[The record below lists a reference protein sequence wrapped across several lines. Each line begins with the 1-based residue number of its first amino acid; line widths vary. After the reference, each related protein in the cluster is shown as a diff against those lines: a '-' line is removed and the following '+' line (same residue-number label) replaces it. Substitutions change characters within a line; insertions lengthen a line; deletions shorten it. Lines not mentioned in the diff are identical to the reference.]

1 MLIISGD
8 LNSLMRFMNIC
19 QLSTDNDLK
28 IHAMQALLLSIEHEE
43 EVSRLPSS
51 SSSTN
56 NPFPAFITWINRM
69 GGVAAMWHAVL
80 DVTRLSSTQH
90 PNNRNNNNFPNHPE
104 LRNLS
109 CQFIEK
115 LHDFLP
121 YKKEELTASF
131 IAAGGIPLLGECLDI
146 DLSAESAAKAM
157 SAVVA
162 SDVTGIAFGNA
173 HESDDGLVLHILN
186 LVSSHPSSVKE
197 CLSIVLTNVVKR
209 EVSYLPALINARIL
223 PVYASVLK
231 EDSSAP
237 LKEVSMSLIAA
248 VLRIVKKDPSF
259 QTILDKVMQS
269 LVDAD
274 LLSGLLEIIP
284 SDDLALTKLS
294 LAIIEMLSATKL
306 CHIAMI
312 SETNHSTPVVT
323 KVNEVLHQVSALS
336 SDSSEEQASFDI
348 IISSCVKVLR
358 DLSMTLLDKE
368 AFLKSVNFLDPVLLV
383 ACSQNR
389 LTSAETHMDCV
400 NLLCIF
406 SVYPLFSERLEAM
419 DGHYILC
426 DQISINY
433 NSFINTAKEVSPL
446 ILITYILYHASA
458 LQVIPTELR
467 LLNSRQRELQ
477 MWNEESLYQSI
488 AGADALWVSVR
499 NFLQGTHLITSALRF
514 LQVITGCHFERAQ
527 CLILEQ
533 IKKNE
538 IIPYLMQLVDAEKKL
553 PRPVV
558 ENAMIVL
565 GTLSGCSPFYPWEAS
580 LLNQRLAVI
589 KQAGNHVPTLRGGG
603 LDHREACVLL
613 AAQKR
618 SETKMDSRKRNNSS
632 SSDENQQMLLK
643 LRKDLTSLESL
654 KRLCAPA
661 FARSGGRDTAFIGA
675 SRIIQMCTD
684 YSVDNNI
691 ANLVGD
697 ESFKPLCTHEIFN
710 FTSAIP
716 GMDPI
721 SRISAIQTFSIL
733 ARHLDIPTKNPPKAL
748 FNTAIAKSIQYICDE
763 MSSEDP
769 VVVVNSLFAIE
780 VLVKR
785 WGQAICSSGGAHFIK
800 LLDFEKHLNDENIDS
815 VFVVG
820 RTLSIVEKLS
830 HREQVV
836 NQLAPSEIVE
846 KLVKLLVVGNEISGK
861 QTMKETVSRS
871 IKSGESVQV
880 AGVALKCINNLSRFT
895 SSRKYLLKEE
905 VLDPLLQCVVDSPS
919 AMRIANDKE
928 FASGPPHMVKPLP
941 NDEAD
946 RATEYS
952 RISLQKHTKTL
963 LDTIYQLASCPGST
977 LFTAFH
983 RNAEILTHFFLL
995 VWRDYHATPLGFKI
1009 VAMLLRCGCGFHL
1022 SLPQSIPQVEVLHDE
1037 NTLTSPPWEFLCKSE
1052 QLYLLFE
1059 MINFDINP
1067 QDPNSPVSWEM
1078 DQDCVVRAKRH
1089 AMAAFHSLL
1098 VPGGFNFDAH
1108 HLIVLDLCSSSNFLR
1123 VLENY
1128 APRAAEATVC
1138 MADVFSWS
1146 DVNFRYTSKTFVN
1159 TTIQILQQ
1167 GSGSNMSRCAAVRV
1181 LGSAVLHS
1189 PTSRATILAQ
1199 LPRAAISQDLNQVI
1213 TLCLQFLTLA
1223 TSEGGIPEESEKG
1236 PLKWP
1241 DTLVLGLVLVTAL
1254 FDRGRT
1260 GPESQYSNAELH
1272 VQATACQCLV
1282 SMLRGY
1288 VNKRQACWDNTEEL
1302 NEIPSSM
1309 WRSLLSCSS
1318 SRTCATYLL
1327 QNCDVMSLLE
1337 VSLGLHAQEYSRNV
1351 DYEPSEDMNMTI
1363 QILVNLIDIYPVL
1376 TVGQVVHTSKVH
1388 LHLSTILLQI
1398 FEKSDSSPKGTN
1410 DTFVKPALLSLFYNL
1425 SCNHKHDTWTVIS
1438 ECPKLL
1444 DFLVHHVI
1452 HDLGKHNELESTT
1465 HAGDIVLTP
1474 EQVRE
1479 RDMSVLSTTETVA
1492 TLVNLSRHFKSRND
1506 ILATSGFLVV
1516 VVSFLSTVPITDRTS
1531 SEHLNPLVSAC
1542 LSLIYSLIPSMYSGN
1557 VSFTGGDVSTL
1568 GAVVNGENTSAV
1580 SSADGNAGDI
1590 VDRKFSMANMVVQSL
1605 LRIAT
1610 DILDLKCI
1618 DLALCALL
1626 LIDTHVDFFE
1636 CFRTTPVVLSLFR
1649 IFSRVVPYEIARDEE
1664 NYQSANPYTLLQTE
1678 VCDKSLQLIYSAAR
1692 GDPTVF
1698 NAALVTPLLHC
1709 RESDRKKHNNKRDV
1723 PSREVKT
1730 ESASLVASVVH
1741 VLTTAPRSMLWYP
1754 VILRTSDILKTLI
1767 LNETCTDE
1775 IIHRMRQVESKK
1787 PTGNLDSH
1795 VLMNSL
1801 NISNDIM
1808 QPRRVP
1814 SLQIQSHILS
1824 NHHIAQSQWV
1834 DTMPKDQSMET
1845 YPSQKELRAQG
1856 MEIITNDE
1864 DDALDS
1870 VFHIGSSSGAS
1881 FENSP
1886 DNSTGQR
1893 FATQG
1898 SLAFD
1903 HFDNQDDNDS
1913 IIDGS
1918 NENERSDFD
1927 SYSVPLG
1934 YNQQQLFDTSN
1945 EEIESSCPP
1954 YEFVA
1959 RDEDESM
1966 TLPTSEPTPTTL
1978 PTYEAVSLPT
1988 TTNSLPSTSGR
1999 ENLSPSR
2006 NPLAPG
2012 HETTIT
2018 AAKTLHEQRVAEM
2031 RAKAQELKRLKQL
2044 EKEGLSTGSTVISV
2058 GDSAKREDM
2067 PPLYSPE
2074 SIRESH
2080 NQEQDNDDNDSC
2092 SSGSMYSDVEIVVQN
2107 D

>member
-1 MLIISGD
+1 
-8 LNSLMRFMNIC
+8 
-19 QLSTDNDLK
+19 
-28 IHAMQALLLSIEHEE
+28 
-43 EVSRLPSS
+43 
-51 SSSTN
+51 
-56 NPFPAFITWINRM
+56 
-69 GGVAAMWHAVL
+69 
-80 DVTRLSSTQH
+80 
-90 PNNRNNNNFPNHPE
+90 

-131 IAAGGIPLLGECLDI
+131 IAAGGIPLLGECLNI

-157 SAVVA
+157 AAIVV

-173 HESDDGLVLHILN
+173 RESDDGLVLHILN
-186 LVSSHPSSVKE
+186 LVLSQPSSVKE
-197 CLSIVLTNVVKR
+197 CLSVVLTNVVKR

-231 EDSSAP
+231 EDSSAS

-284 SDDLALTKLS
+284 CDDLTLTKLS

-312 SETNHSTPVVT
+312 SETNHNTPVVT

-336 SDSSEEQASFDI
+336 SDSSEEQTLFDA

-368 AFLKSVNFLDPVLLV
+368 AFLKNVNFLDPVLLV

-389 LTSAETHMDCV
+389 LTSAETHVDCV

-433 NSFINTAKEVSPL
+433 GSFVNTAKEVSPL

-514 LQVITGCHFERAQ
+514 LQVITGCHYERAQ

-533 IKKNE
+533 IKNND
-538 IIPYLMQLVDAEKKL
+538 IIPYLMQLVDADKKL
-553 PRPVV
+553 PRPIV
-558 ENAMIVL
+558 ENTMIVL

-589 KQAGNHVPTLRGGG
+589 KHAGNHVPTLRGGG

-618 SETKMDSRKRNNSS
+618 SETKMDSRKRNSSS
-632 SSDENQQMLLK
+632 SSDENQQMVLN
-643 LRKDLTSLESL
+643 LRKDLTSLETL
-654 KRLCAPA
+654 KRLCAPS

-697 ESFKPLCTHEIFN
+697 ESFKPVCTHEIFN

-733 ARHLDIPTKNPPKAL
+733 ARYIEIPTKNPPRAL
-748 FNTAIAKSIQYICDE
+748 FNTAIAQSIQYICDE
-763 MSSEDP
+763 LSSEDP
-769 VVVVNSLFAIE
+769 VIVVNSLFAIE

-815 VFVVG
+815 VFLVG

-846 KLVKLLVVGNEISGK
+846 KLIKLLVVGDEISDK
-861 QTMKETVSRS
+861 QTMKDTASRT
-871 IKSGESVQV
+871 IRSGENVQI
-880 AGVALKCINNLSRFT
+880 AAVALKCINNLSRFT
-895 SSRKYLLKEE
+895 SSREYLLKEE
-905 VLDPLLQCVVDSPS
+905 VLGALLQCVIDSPS
-919 AMRIANDKE
+919 AMRIVNDKE

-941 NDEAD
+941 DDDAD

-983 RNAEILTHFFLL
+983 RHSEILTHFFLL

-1009 VAMLLRCGCGFHL
+1009 VAMFLRCGCGFHL
-1022 SLPQSIPQVEVLHDE
+1022 SLPQSTPQVEVLHDE
-1037 NTLTSPPWEFLCKSE
+1037 NTLTTPPWGFLCKSE

-1067 QDPNSPVSWEM
+1067 QDPNTPVSWQM

-1098 VPGGFNFDAH
+1098 VPGGFNFDAY
-1108 HLIVLDLCSSSNFLR
+1108 HLIVLDLCSSSNFLP
-1123 VLENY
+1123 VLEYY
-1128 APRAAEATVC
+1128 APRAAEATMC

-1189 PTSRATILAQ
+1189 PTSRVTVLAQ

-1223 TSEGGIPEESEKG
+1223 TSEGGSPEESEQG
-1236 PLKWP
+1236 PLRWS

-1254 FDRGRT
+1254 FDKGRT
-1260 GPESQYSNAELH
+1260 GPETQYSNAELY

-1302 NEIPSSM
+1302 NEVPSSM

-1337 VSLGLHAQEYSRNV
+1337 VSLGLHAQEFSRNV
-1351 DYEPSEDMNMTI
+1351 DYEPSDDMNMTI
-1363 QILVNLIDIYPVL
+1363 QILVNLIDIYPEQ
-1376 TVGQVVHTSKVH
+1376 TVGQVVHTSKVY

-1398 FEKSDSSPKGTN
+1398 FEQSDSSPKGMN

-1444 DFLVHHVI
+1444 HFLVHHVI
-1452 HDLGKHNELESTT
+1452 HALGQHNELESKI
-1465 HAGDIVLTP
+1465 HAGGIVLTP

-1479 RDMSVLSTTETVA
+1479 RDMSILSTTETVA

-1506 ILATSGFLVV
+1506 ILATSGFLVI
-1516 VVSFLSTVPITDRTS
+1516 VVSFLSTVPITDRNS
-1531 SEHLNPLVSAC
+1531 SEHLIPLVSAC
-1542 LSLIYSLIPSMYSGN
+1542 LSLLCALIPSMYSGN
-1557 VSFTGGDVSTL
+1557 VSFTGGDVST
-1568 GAVVNGENTSAV
+1568 
-1580 SSADGNAGDI
+1580 ADGNAEGDRQCSI
-1590 VDRKFSMANMVVQSL
+1590 ANMVIQSL

-1618 DLALCALL
+1618 DLALCSLL
-1626 LIDTHVDFFE
+1626 LIDTHADFFE

-1664 NYQSANPYTLLQTE
+1664 HYHSANPYTLLQTE

-1709 RESDRKKHNNKRDV
+1709 RESDSKKRSNKR
-1723 PSREVKT
+1723 SSGVKT

-1741 VLTTAPRSMLWYP
+1741 VLTEAPRSMLWYP

-1767 LNETCTDE
+1767 LNEACADE
-1775 IIHRMRQVESKK
+1775 IIHRMRQVGSKK

-1856 MEIITNDE
+1856 MEIVTNFD

-1881 FENSP
+1881 FEYSP
-1886 DNSTGQR
+1886 DNSTSKR

-1903 HFDNQDDNDS
+1903 HFDNQDDDDS
-1913 IIDGS
+1913 IVDGS
-1918 NENERSDFD
+1918 NKNERSDFD
-1927 SYSVPLG
+1927 
-1934 YNQQQLFDTSN
+1934 TSKD

-1954 YEFVA
+1954 YEFVVGGQ
-1959 RDEDESM
+1959 DESM
-1966 TLPTSEPTPTTL
+1966 PLPTSEPTPTTL
-1978 PTYEAVSLPT
+1978 PSYQAVSLPT
-1988 TTNSLPSTSGR
+1988 TTSSVPSTSVR
-1999 ENLSPSR
+1999 EKPSPSR

-2012 HETTIT
+2012 QETTIT

-2031 RAKAQELKRLKQL
+2031 RAKAQEMKRLKQL
-2044 EKEGLSTGSTVISV
+2044 EMEGPSSGSTVISV

-2074 SIRESH
+2074 SIHQSQ
-2080 NQEQDNDDNDSC
+2080 NQEQDNNDNDSC
-2092 SSGSMYSDVEIVVQN
+2092 SSGSMYSDVELVVQN